1 MKKDEV
7 LGQVH
12 HLGEEEE
19 VEQEELVHVEEE
31 NVLKSNNR
39 LAILLSSGL
48 Y

>member
-1 MKKDEV
+1 M
-7 LGQVH
+7 H
-12 HLGEEEE
+12 HLGEEKE
-19 VEQEELVHVEEE
+19 VEQDELVHVEEE